1 MKNVIYLKEHQ
12 QQLVRLE
19 TEALAKAIMRKI
31 NDRWLVKGAEHDTE
45 SRDLALSLLIQELQ
59 KLANEN
65 NK

>member
-19 TEALAKAIMRKI
+19 TEALTKAIMQKI

-59 KLANEN
+59 KLTQND
-65 NK
+65 